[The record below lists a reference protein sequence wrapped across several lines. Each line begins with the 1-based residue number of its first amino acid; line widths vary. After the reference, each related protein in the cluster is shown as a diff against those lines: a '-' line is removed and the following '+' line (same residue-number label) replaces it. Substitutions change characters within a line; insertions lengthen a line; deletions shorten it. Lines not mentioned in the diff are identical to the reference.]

1 MKYYDVYLSDVE
13 RRWVSGTVQYEDS
26 FSWHFVSAVVYQ
38 IKEYMSSYI
47 WKSSLFNEGK
57 LNRCYWLLSHRYI
70 DQSTGDKLTLREAAR
85 AGLLA
90 MVGAPVAAIM
100 EAMRARQSMSRSPS
114 RERTLSPQSTLRSN
128 MSSRDV
134 SFDTDRQ
141 VEINFNRNVTCAKNI
156 EMYASSK
163 SHVSNNVRAAI
174 VIVSIYFWSMFSFV
188 I

>member
-1 MKYYDVYLSDVE
+1 MALISVE
-13 RRWVSGTVQYEDS
+13 IFKNYHVHVTSQ
-26 FSWHFVSAVVYQ
+26 
-38 IKEYMSSYI
+38 I
-47 WKSSLFNEGK
+47 WKFFNK
-57 LNRCYWLLSHRYI
+57 HCNRRYWLLSHRYI
-70 DQSTGDKLTLREAAR
+70 DQNTGDKLTLREAAR

-141 VEINFNRNVTCAKNI
+141 VEINFNKNI
-156 EMYASSK
+156 KVCLHIPTPSPSP
-163 SHVSNNVRAAI
+163 SI
-174 VIVSIYFWSMFSFV
+174 VYIVSKVTGRMGVEPILPVRLPVTTGTIIKLDGDGDGVGMCKHV
-188 I
+188 KKHL